1 MKVPLLF
8 FLFSDHLP
16 MNTLLSI
23 LILGF
28 TLGTATIVAAQ
39 PNIVLI
45 LADDMGP
52 GEPSHAGGIIPTP
65 TLDRMAKEG
74 MRFTDAHTT
83 SAVCTPTRYGILTGR
98 YNWRSRLK
106 RGVLFNATDKAL
118 MDPKRLN
125 LPNFL
130 QKAGYHT
137 ACIGKWHLGADFE
150 RAPKNA
156 NPDKSKRGPSWQVDY
171 SKPFKN
177 GPVDVGFDE
186 AFFILSSLDMAPYL
200 YLRNNQAISLP
211 TVNKGFPHNEYNK
224 YQRIGAAAADFE
236 ASDCLADWA
245 SESRDFIKRRA
256 EDKKKKPF
264 FLYLP
269 LTSPHTPITPGE
281 KFKGK
286 YPQYSWYADF
296 MAETD
301 WVVDQVLEQL
311 EESGLD
317 DNTMVIFTS
326 DNGFAPYV
334 KIPKMIDAGYRPS
347 GSFRGAKATIY
358 EGGHRVPFLVR
369 WPGKVKAGSVNPT
382 TICTTDFFATFADL
396 LGKEDEI
403 PDHAAEDSFSF
414 LPCLKGAKE
423 PIRPFTIHHSISGV
437 FAIRKGDWKLILNKG
452 TGGGWG
458 GSWETTKTTAKLVQL
473 YNMKDDPGE
482 TKNLEL
488 EHPEV
493 LKELVDD
500 LAKAF
505 RDGRT
510 TPGEKQSNEGW
521 PYRDGP
527 IQAKFP
533 QLKEK

>member
-1 MKVPLLF
+1 MK
-8 FLFSDHLP
+8 
-16 MNTLLSI
+16 NLLSFAI
-23 LILGF
+23 LTILSSF
-28 TLGTATIVAAQ
+28 SAFASNA

-45 LADDMGP
+45 LADDMGL
-52 GEPSHAGGIIPTP
+52 GEPSHAGGIIQTP
-65 TLDRMAKEG
+65 TLDSMAKEG
-74 MRFTDAHTT
+74 MLFTDAHTT
-83 SAVCTPTRYGILTGR
+83 SSVCTPTRYGILTGR

-125 LPNFL
+125 LPNFMK
-130 QKAGYHT
+130 KAGYHT
-137 ACIGKWHLGADFE
+137 GCIGKWHLGADFE
-150 RAPKNA
+150 RVSKNEK
-156 NPDKSKRGPSWQVDY
+156 PDKSKRGASWQVDY
-171 SKPFKN
+171 SKPFMN

-224 YQRIGAAAADFE
+224 YQRIGAAAVDFK
-236 ASDCLADWA
+236 ASECLADWA
-245 SESRDFIKRRA
+245 AESRDYIKRRA
-256 EDKKKKPF
+256 NDKKKKPF

-269 LTSPHTPITPGE
+269 LTSPHTPITPGA

-301 WVVDQVLEQL
+301 WVVGQVLEQL

-317 DNTMVIFTS
+317 DNTMVVFTS

-334 KIPKMIDAGYRPS
+334 KIPKMINAGYRPS

-369 WPGKVKAGSVNPT
+369 WPGKVKAGAVNPT
-382 TICTTDFFATFADL
+382 TICTTDFFATFAEL
-396 LGKEDEI
+396 LGEEDGI
-403 PDHAAEDSFSF
+403 PDNAAEDSFSF
-414 LPCLKGAKE
+414 LPCLNGAQE

-452 TGGGWG
+452 AGGGWG

-473 YNMKDDPGE
+473 YNLKDDPGE
-482 TKNLEL
+482 TMNLEL
-488 EHPEV
+488 DHPAV
-493 LKELVDD
+493 VKELVDD

-510 TPGEKQSNEGW
+510 TPGEKQSNDGW
-521 PYRDGP
+521 PFRDNG
-527 IQAKFP
+527 ILAKFP

>member
-1 MKVPLLF
+1 MK
-8 FLFSDHLP
+8 
-16 MNTLLSI
+16 TLLSI
-23 LILGF
+23 LILGLA
-28 TLGTATIVAAQ
+28 LGSTAIAASQ
-39 PNIVLI
+39 PNIILI

-137 ACIGKWHLGADFE
+137 GCVGKWHLGADFE

-156 NPDKSKRGPSWQVDY
+156 KPDKSKRGASWQVDY

-186 AFFILSSLDMAPYL
+186 AFFILSSLDMAPYV

-245 SESRDFIKRRA
+245 SESRDYVKRRA
-256 EDKKKKPF
+256 KDKKKKPF

-269 LTSPHTPITPGE
+269 LTSPHTPITPGK

-301 WVVDQVLEQL
+301 WVVGQVLEQL

-317 DNTMVIFTS
+317 DETMVIFTS

-334 KIPKMIDAGYRPS
+334 KIPKMINAGYRPS

-369 WPGKVKAGSVNPT
+369 WPGQVKAGSVNPT
-382 TICTTDFFATFADL
+382 TICTTDFFATFAEL
-396 LGKEDEI
+396 LDKQDEI
-403 PDHAAEDSFSF
+403 PDNAAEDSFSF

-452 TGGGWG
+452 AGGGWG

-482 TKNLEL
+482 TKNLE
-488 EHPEV
+488 ESHPKV
-493 LKELVDD
+493 VKELVDD

-510 TPGEKQSNEGW
+510 TPGEKQTNEGW
-521 PYRDGP
+521 PYRDGG

-533 QLKEK
+533 QLKNPG